1 VTAATANF
9 PAVPTPADLNA
20 ELTRFTQQ
28 LAKEVA
34 GPPIELPSYPV
45 IALRAQRALSDPHAS
60 ADRIVQI
67 ICNEPVLAARM
78 ASLANAAAFNHSGKK
93 IADIRTAVT
102 RLGFDALRT
111 AAISFALAQLRNAP
125 AYRSIAEPMN
135 ELCEAGVELAALS
148 CVVARATGCATP
160 DSALLAGLVSGVGK
174 LHILTHTDEFAL
186 LFADDWMRREMF
198 HHWHAQVTRSVLTNW
213 CLAPEVIDAASE
225 FERAAQDSRS
235 QVRLADVLACSKAII
250 ELHHAPEKLAAHLE
264 LSHAARRLALHT
276 ERCAALLEESAEE
289 RQQLRSALA

>member
-1 VTAATANF
+1 MTAATANVTT
-9 PAVPTPADLNA
+9 VPTPADLNA
-20 ELTRFTQQ
+20 ELNRFTQQ

-45 IALRAQRALSDPHAS
+45 IALRAQRALADPHAS
-60 ADRIVQI
+60 TERVIHI
-67 ICNEPVLAARM
+67 ICNEPVLAAKM
-78 ASLANAAAFNHSGKK
+78 VSLANTAALNHSGKK
-93 IADIRTAVT
+93 IADLRTAVT

-111 AAISFALAQLRNAP
+111 AAISFALAQLRNAH

-135 ELCEAGVELAALS
+135 QLCQAGVELAALS

-160 DSALLAGLVSGVGK
+160 DSALLAGLVSGMGK
-174 LHILTHTDEFAL
+174 LHILTHTDQFAV

-225 FERAAQDSRS
+225 FERAAQDGRS
-235 QVRLADVLACSKAII
+235 QARLADVLACSKAIL
-250 ELHHAPEKLAAHLE
+250 ELHLAPERLAAHLG
-264 LSHAARRLALHT
+264 LSHAAHRLALGT
-276 ERCAALLEESAEE
+276 EHCAALLEESAEE